1 MIKWEHI
8 GQPDFDR
15 VVEVLLRRRFG
26 SDRWEAGA
34 MKVTAFDGRGG
45 DGGCDVLIEGPNET
59 TIYQLKYFPEGFSGG
74 FAKVRRRQI
83 TESFKTALQRDPDR
97 WVLIV
102 PSNVTPTERDFVE
115 GLATKHRPD
124 GDGPIIEILDRTGLD
139 SMIIDDPEVEASFT
153 RDTLKQNAILFGR
166 ERDSLLNPGDLVDRV
181 AALGGLAGG
190 INPHWT
196 WGFRWTG
203 DAVICS
209 LIARHNQAHI
219 EAPITTSVTFTAA
232 DGTVQHAQ
240 VEKFRLYGR
249 PIEDLVP
256 ATVTINLPEGLAL
269 GPTENLESMVRVLAA
284 DEGDTVATVVFDLLD
299 GDGQVIASRQFDVH
313 RAGASADGLGGT
325 LRGDDAAGIAHF
337 EALHR
342 SRDDDSKL
350 VDGGFRF
357 YTTAINGR
365 FPDEVLDSVDFLAG
379 FANATAMRVRPAR
392 GGAVSAGAIV
402 ELPTGPSSEAKDEA
416 RFLATYVRALNVV
429 QQYIPGGLPLPAEL
443 DPDEVDTVRL
453 AATLLEAKTTDL
465 VWDEFDLVLWP
476 DLDPEAVE
484 IFDCE
489 HGFQLVQTL
498 ELDVT
503 VDGVTHV
510 LGAYTRVFHRA
521 LATSRTI
528 NEDGRTVVHV
538 TAHPDNDTLTAH
550 FGVPEDEQGA

>member
-15 VVEVLLRRRFG
+15 VVEVLLRRRYG

-45 DGGCDVLIEGPNET
+45 DGGLDILIEGPTET
-59 TIYQLKYFPEGFSGG
+59 AIYQLKYFPEGFSGG
-74 FAKVRRRQI
+74 FVKRRDQI
-83 TESFKTALQRDPDR
+83 TGSFKAALQHNPDR
-97 WVLIV
+97 WVLVI
-102 PSNVTPTERDFVE
+102 PANTTPTERDVVE
-115 GLATKHRPD
+115 GLAAKHCPA
-124 GDGPIIEILDRTGLD
+124 GEGPLIEIVDRAELD
-139 SMIIDDPEVEASFT
+139 SMIIDDPQVEAWFT
-153 RDTLKQNAILFGR
+153 RDTLKENAILFQR
-166 ERDSLLNPGDLVDRV
+166 ETDSLLNPGDLVDRV

-269 GPTENLESMVRVLAA
+269 GPTENLESMVRLVAA
-284 DEGDTVATVVFDLLD
+284 DEGDAVATVVIDLLD
-299 GDGQVIASRQFDVH
+299 DEGQVIASRRFDVH
-313 RAGASADGLGGT
+313 RIGASADGLGGT
-325 LRGDDAAGIAHF
+325 LRGDDAAGVAHF

-342 SRDDDSKL
+342 SRNDGSKL

-365 FPDEVLDSVDFLAG
+365 FPDDVLDSVDFLAG
-379 FANATAMRVRPAR
+379 FTKATAMRVRPAR
-392 GGAVSAGAIV
+392 GAAADAAIID
-402 ELPTGPSSEAKDEA
+402 LPIGPSSEAKDEA

-429 QQYIPGGLPLPAEL
+429 QQYVPGGLPIPAEL
-443 DPDEVDTVRL
+443 DPDEVSTVRL
-453 AATLLEAKTTDL
+453 AATLLEAKSTDL
-465 VWDEFDLVLWP
+465 VWDEFDVVLWP
-476 DLDPEAVE
+476 DLDPEAAE
-484 IFDCE
+484 IFDNE
-489 HGFQLVQTL
+489 HGFQLLQTL

-510 LGAYTRVFHRA
+510 IGAYTRIFHRA

-538 TAHPDNDTLTAH
+538 TAHPDNATLTAH
-550 FGVPEDEQGA
+550 LGVPEGEQAA